1 MCERKRSRSYAN
13 LSRPEPIVH
22 RVPLSTAFFLTVTT
36 VTRVRRLT
44 FFRYHSSTS
53 PVCSGGKKTAKPS
66 DKKRLEKVSASFGVN
81 REHHC
86 VCLFV
91 FNVKDQKDRIYST
104 VKSKSTSATVN
115 NLKPS
120 TAYVF
125 QIRAF
130 TSAGYGIFGPRLEVT
145 TKDESSGSGMDYMM
159 RLCFVIVVYESLVCP
174 EPLNF
179 REILQVRH
187 ILLRIRAL
195 SNSPLYDVK
204 IRHRGEPRDSYVTI
218 TKDTNVTH

>member
-1 MCERKRSRSYAN
+1 M
-13 LSRPEPIVH
+13 
-22 RVPLSTAFFLTVTT
+22 
-36 VTRVRRLT
+36 
-44 FFRYHSSTS
+44 
-53 PVCSGGKKTAKPS
+53 
-66 DKKRLEKVSASFGVN
+66 EKVSASFGVN